1 MTEKYQGFAM
11 GDDEKLDLALFEQL
25 DEALEER
32 EGKDRRKH
40 DLGADQTLGE
50 DRRKGDRRQR
60 DKTS

>member
-1 MTEKYQGFAM
+1 M

-40 DLGADQTLGE
+40 DLGADQALGE

-60 DKTS
+60 DKAS